1 MEFCSPMISSLD
13 FIKYT
18 LSMSDS
24 TLSRLFRHMTW
35 ANNQLFTQLTTL
47 PEPALS
53 YSAWNPEWTVSKIA
67 NHIVIAQGRFLTRL
81 QKIEPLPESEFE
93 ATTEGMRALVQKSLE
108 NDAKLQQF
116 LDLPDEMLT
125 FIRYGKTVSFLTSS
139 VLAQVIHHA
148 TEHRAQIADILAV
161 NEMDVINLDSLDLWS
176 FERFESS

>member
-1 MEFCSPMISSLD
+1 MEFCSLMISSIDL
-13 FIKYT
+13 FKYT
-18 LSMSDS
+18 PPMSDA
-24 TLSRLFRHMTW
+24 TLSRLFRHMAW
-35 ANNQLFTQLTTL
+35 ANNQLFTQLTIL
-47 PEPALS
+47 PETALS

-93 ATTEGMRALVQKSLE
+93 ATTEGMRSLVQKSAE
-108 NDAKLQQF
+108 NDAKLHQF

-161 NEMDVINLDSLDLWS
+161 NKMDVINLDALDLWS
-176 FERFESS
+176 FERSE

>member
-1 MEFCSPMISSLD
+1 MEFCRLMISSLD
-13 FIKYT
+13 LFKYT
-18 LSMSDS
+18 LPMSDA
-24 TLSRLFRHMTW
+24 TLSRLFRHMAW
-35 ANNQLFTQLTTL
+35 ANNQLFTQLSTL

-148 TEHRAQIADILAV
+148 TEHPAQIADILAV